1 MSRYVKIVSVFV
13 KVILVT
19 ISLLLS
25 DEYFIIFEFFLL
37 LQIILLQIILGILE
51 DSVCTEELIKIEY
64 PNYLEPKIETV
75 DKIDNIKVT
84 LIIDDP
90 NVLADKFFFDKS
102 VTKDFLLEIIKI
114 VNNLH
119 DKINSES
126 YNRNSYVYSNLYSC
140 EELLLLCLNVLGAGV
155 SYPPRDGGSFLRTL
169 LSQTKILDI
178 CCKILKSND
187 EKKVAFMADKVRERE
202 LKLAKLTSVNMKE
215 VESSDVDNIEY
226 THNNKND
233 NNTKDCNKKDEN
245 QNHSTGKKV
254 EKEKE
259 EEEWDSEL
267 VKAALQVIGN
277 LSYGC
282 HAVQVNSISQ
292 KFSSLFFNISLLIF
306 FVLNFFF

>member
-1 MSRYVKIVSVFV
+1 MN
-13 KVILVT
+13 ILKF
-19 ISLLLS
+19 SNFC
-25 DEYFIIFEFFLL
+25 Y

-51 DSVCTEELIKIEY
+51 DSLFTEELIKIEY

-75 DKIDNIKVT
+75 DKIDNINVT
-84 LIIDDP
+84 LIDEGL
-90 NVLADKFFFDKS
+90 NVSAENFFFDKS
-102 VTKDFLLEIIKI
+102 ITKDFLLEIINI
-114 VNNLH
+114 VNTLY

-126 YNRNSYVYSNLYSC
+126 YNGNSYVNSNLYSC

-226 THNNKND
+226 THNNRNE
-233 NNTKDCNKKDEN
+233 NNIKDCNNKVEN

-254 EKEKE
+254 EKEEEE
-259 EEEWDSEL
+259 EEEWVSEL

-282 HAVQVNSISQ
+282 HAVQVNSIFQ
-292 KFSSLFFNISLLIF
+292 KF
-306 FVLNFFF
+306 FVLF